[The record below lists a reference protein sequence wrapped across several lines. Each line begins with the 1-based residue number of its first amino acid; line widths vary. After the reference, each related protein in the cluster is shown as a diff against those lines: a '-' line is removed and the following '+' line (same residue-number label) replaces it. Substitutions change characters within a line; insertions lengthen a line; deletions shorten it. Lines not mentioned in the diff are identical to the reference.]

1 MSDARK
7 ERAGRMGFD
16 SESARTAAKR
26 SHHARRRLLLCDVE
40 DELPPLTDLDSAK
53 HRLDRIGIWA
63 AAGLVPGT
71 VAGAVVRSVEVWIK
85 AHESELTNR
94 VVDELKGDLARLR
107 RELKGRPP
115 LSVTR

>member
-1 MSDARK
+1 MTDGRFTSETGRK
-7 ERAGRMGFD
+7 AGKA
-16 SESARTAAKR
+16 SARRKLTLDRVEQEFGPLETVDDAKR
-26 SHHARRRLLLCDVE
+26 
-40 DELPPLTDLDSAK
+40 
-53 HRLDRIGIWA
+53 RLDRIGIWA

>member
-1 MSDARK
+1 MTDGRFTSETGRK
-7 ERAGRMGFD
+7 AGKA
-16 SESARTAAKR
+16 SARRKLTLDRVEQEFGPLETVDDAKR
-26 SHHARRRLLLCDVE
+26 
-40 DELPPLTDLDSAK
+40 
-53 HRLDRIGIWA
+53 RLDRIGIWA
-63 AAGLVPGT
+63 AAGLIPGT